1 LDGEKNRLQQQI
13 QPGEAKKSGFAGNG
27 YRSFSA
33 GVPERRISASSADP
47 TDKYRFSWDEPF
59 EKEAEGAEMS
69 AVSMTGS
76 KPMAPGKL
84 GRLIIRLD
92 PEESVTPLLQQW
104 GEKGH
109 SFPKNA
115 IIVALTKLKRHRRYK
130 QALEVC

>member
-1 LDGEKNRLQQQI
+1 
-13 QPGEAKKSGFAGNG
+13 
-27 YRSFSA
+27 
-33 GVPERRISASSADP
+33 VPERSVSALAADP
-47 TDKYRFSWDEPF
+47 ADKYTFSWDEPF
-59 EKEAEGAEMS
+59 EKEEAEGAETS
-69 AVSMTGS
+69 AVSGTGS
-76 KPMAPGKL
+76 KAMAPGKL

-115 IIVALTKLKRHRRYK
+115 IIVALTKLKRQRRYK